1 MGLKPVAPPVN
12 PLRVLDGPDGVFV
25 GLEPPPG
32 VDEMIVV
39 PLVGGGGGVPV
50 PVLVGG
56 QYVVVK
62 VWVKVVEPVVTIVV
76 PVDVV
81 VEDVVGDV
89 G

>member
-1 MGLKPVAPPVN
+1 MGVNPAAPPVN
-12 PLRVLDGPDGVFV
+12 PLLVLLGPLGVFV
-25 GLEPPPG
+25 GLPPPPG
-32 VDEMIVV
+32 LELLVVV

-50 PVLVGG
+50 PVG

-62 VWVKVVEPVVTIVV
+62 VLVSVVEPVVMVVV

-81 VEDVVGDV
+81 VDEVGYV